1 MIIKAALRQKLFYVC
16 CRTFL
21 LRFRI
26 FRSYF
31 LQTMGSKSSLKVYV
45 KVLCQKL
52 FSSVLTRMRATNFFL
67 KFGVTGVKIPH
78 CESVKL
84 YWCSYVHKWCE
95 KFLLE
100 TAEDMIIY
108 DIYYTKITFG
118 PETYFFG
125 REYSNYICAFAFQI
139 QFLFD
144 FSCQAKT
151 KGTFCTVLP
160 VFLSKLPFLKS
171 CHFEPHRERSIGA
184 PLERLQLGL

>member
-16 CRTFL
+16 CRTFCATISNL
-21 LRFRI
+21 LR
-26 FRSYF
+26 SYPFTNNRFKMQLKNSCQNFCVRGTF
-31 LQTMGSKSSLKVYV
+31 LVRLGRPNESDL
-45 KVLCQKL
+45 L
-52 FSSVLTRMRATNFFL
+52 FL

-118 PETYFFG
+118 LVRRSSSGASIRITFVRLHFRYSLSSVQKCFTLNFEG
-125 REYSNYICAFAFQI
+125 R
-139 QFLFD
+139 
-144 FSCQAKT
+144 
-151 KGTFCTVLP
+151 VLGKRP
-160 VFLSKLPFLKS
+160 K
-171 CHFEPHRERSIGA
+171 
-184 PLERLQLGL
+184 